1 MENKIFAPKHG
12 GDVARKDVPI
22 EYQWNVND
30 IYENDT
36 AWRNAIDEVK
46 ALLPKLEAFK
56 GQLTSADNVLACF
69 KLRDE
74 IYMHLEKFYAYA
86 GLASDADSSD
96 QHFQSLKGEAEG
108 VYALIQNA
116 SAFIEP
122 ELLANGIE
130 KVTEFANEKAFCDY
144 KFNMLNMVRNA
155 SHTLTADKEEL
166 LAQSSLATGGGAAAF
181 RALTNADMTFPAA
194 KDSNA
199 KEHPLSN
206 GSYLL
211 LVESKDR
218 ELRRDAF
225 LKLHQTYGNY
235 RNTFAATM
243 TANCRSSRFHSTV
256 RNYDNTLNASLDADN
271 IPISLYDGLI
281 DTVHNNLEPL
291 HDYIALKKDFLGLDE
306 LHYYDMYVALNNEEE
321 SFACSFDDA
330 KQKVLDAVAP
340 LGDNYVSTM
349 KRAFDEH
356 WIDVYENK
364 GKRSGAYSWGVY
376 GVHPYVLLNY
386 QPRYSSISTIAHE
399 LGHSLHSYYSSESQA
414 FINADYT
421 IFCAEIASTTNEIL
435 LLEHTMK
442 SANDAQKIF
451 LLNKFLEAIRTTVYR
466 QTQFAEFEKF
476 IHGQIDQGLSLQAE
490 TLENYWLDSNVRYY
504 GPALTLD
511 HELAYEWSR
520 IPHYYTP
527 FYVYKYA
534 TGYSAATAF
543 ATSILNGEEN
553 AVAKYLGF
561 LKSGGCDYSL
571 NILQKAGVD
580 LNTPK
585 PVEVTLSKFAD
596 GVKELRKILGK

>member
-1 MENKIFAPKHG
+1 MSNIYAPIHG
-12 GDVARKDVPI
+12 GNVERKAVPQ
-22 EYQWNVND
+22 EYKWNVND
-30 IYENDT
+30 IYENDE
-36 AWRNAIDEVK
+36 AWHKAIDEVK
-46 ALLPKLEAFK
+46 ALIPKLEAFK
-56 GQLTSADNVLACF
+56 GQLTSAENILACF

-74 IYMHLEKFYAYA
+74 IAMHLEKFYAYA
-86 GLASDADSSD
+86 GLSSDADSSD
-96 QHFQSLKGEAEG
+96 QHFQALKGEAEG
-108 VYALIQNA
+108 VYALISNA
-116 SAFIEP
+116 CAFIEP
-122 ELLANGIE
+122 ELLANGE
-130 KVTEFANEKAFCDY
+130 KKVTEFANVPALADY
-144 KFNMLNMVRNA
+144 KFNMLDMVRNA
-155 SHTLTADKEEL
+155 SHTLSADKEEL
-166 LAQSSLATGGGAAAF
+166 LAQSSLATGGGASAF
-181 RALTNADMTFPAA
+181 RALTNADMKFPAA
-194 KDSNA
+194 KDSEG

-211 LVESKDR
+211 LVEAKDR
-218 ELRRDAF
+218 ELRKDAF
-225 LKLHQTYGNY
+225 IKLHQTYGDY

-256 RNYDNTLNASLDADN
+256 RNYKNTLEASLDADN
-271 IPISLYDGLI
+271 IPVSLYDGLI
-281 DTVHNNLEPL
+281 DTVHANLEPL
-291 HDYIALKKDFLGLDE
+291 HDYIALKKDLLGLDE

-340 LGDNYVSTM
+340 LGENYVATM

-399 LGHSLHSYYSSESQA
+399 LGHSLHSYYSAESQA

-421 IFCAEIASTTNEIL
+421 IFCAEIASTTNEVL

-442 SANDAQKIF
+442 SANKAQKIF
-451 LLNKFLEAIRTTVYR
+451 LLNKFLEAVRTTVYR

-476 IHGQIDQGLSLQAE
+476 IHGQIDQGLSLQAQ
-490 TLENYWLDSNVRYY
+490 TLEDYWLDSNARYY

-543 ATSILNGEEN
+543 ATSILNGEPN
-553 AVAKYLGF
+553 AVEKYLGF

-571 NILQKAGVD
+571 NILSKAGVD

-585 PVEVTLSKFAD
+585 PVEVTLQKFAA
-596 GVKELRKILGK
+596 GVKELKELLGK

>member
-1 MENKIFAPKHG
+1 MSNIYAPLHG
-12 GDVARKDVPI
+12 GDVERKDVPN
-22 EYQWNVND
+22 EYKWNVND
-30 IYENDT
+30 IYENDE
-36 AWRNAIDEVK
+36 AWHAAIAEVK
-46 ALLPKLEAFK
+46 ELLPKLEAFK
-56 GQLTSADNVLACF
+56 GQLTNAENVLACF

-74 IYMHLEKFYAYA
+74 ISMHLEKFYAYA
-86 GLASDADSSD
+86 GLSSDADSSD
-96 QHFQSLKGEAEG
+96 QHFQALKGEAEG
-108 VYALIQNA
+108 VYALISNA
-116 SAFIEP
+116 CAFIEP
-122 ELLANGIE
+122 ELLANGEE
-130 KVTEFANEKAFCDY
+130 KVTEFANVPALADY
-144 KFNMLNMVRNA
+144 KFNMLDMVRNA
-155 SHTLTADKEEL
+155 SHTLSADKEEL
-166 LAQSSLATGGGAAAF
+166 LAQSSLATGGGASAF
-181 RALTNADMTFPAA
+181 RALTNADMKFPAA
-194 KDSNA
+194 KDSEG

-211 LVESKDR
+211 LVEAKDR
-218 ELRRDAF
+218 ELRKDAF
-225 LKLHQTYGNY
+225 IKLHQTYGDY

-256 RNYDNTLNASLDADN
+256 RNYKNTLEASLDADN
-271 IPISLYDGLI
+271 IPVSLYDGLI
-281 DTVHNNLEPL
+281 DAVHANLEPL
-291 HDYIALKKDFLGLDE
+291 HDYIALKKDLLGLDE

-340 LGDNYVSTM
+340 LGENYVATM

-399 LGHSLHSYYSSESQA
+399 LGHSLHSYYSAESQA

-421 IFCAEIASTTNEIL
+421 IFCAEIASTTNEVL

-442 SANDAQKIF
+442 SANKAQKIF
-451 LLNKFLEAIRTTVYR
+451 LLNKFLEAVRTTVYR

-476 IHGQIDQGLSLQAE
+476 IHGQIDQGLSLQAQ
-490 TLENYWLDSNVRYY
+490 TLEDYWLDSNARYY

-543 ATSILNGEEN
+543 ATSILNGEPN
-553 AVAKYLGF
+553 AVEKYLGF

-571 NILQKAGVD
+571 NILSKAGVD

-585 PVEVTLSKFAD
+585 PVEVTLQKFAA
-596 GVKELRKILGK
+596 GVKELKELLGK

>member
-1 MENKIFAPKHG
+1 MSNIYAPLHG
-12 GDVARKDVPI
+12 GDVERKDVPN
-22 EYQWNVND
+22 EYKWNVND
-30 IYENDT
+30 IYENDE
-36 AWRNAIDEVK
+36 AWHAAIAEVK
-46 ALLPKLEAFK
+46 ELLPKLEAFK
-56 GQLTSADNVLACF
+56 GQLTNAENVLACF

-74 IYMHLEKFYAYA
+74 ISMHLEKFYAYA
-86 GLASDADSSD
+86 GLSSDADSSD
-96 QHFQSLKGEAEG
+96 QHFQALKGEAEG
-108 VYALIQNA
+108 VYALISNA
-116 SAFIEP
+116 CAFIEP
-122 ELLANGIE
+122 ELLANGE
-130 KVTEFANEKAFCDY
+130 KKVTEFANVPALAGY
-144 KFNMLNMVRNA
+144 KFNMLDMVRNA
-155 SHTLTADKEEL
+155 SHTLSADKEEL
-166 LAQSSLATGGGAAAF
+166 LAQSSLATGGGASAF
-181 RALTNADMTFPAA
+181 RALTNADMKFPAA
-194 KDSNA
+194 KDSEG

-211 LVESKDR
+211 LVEAKDR
-218 ELRRDAF
+218 ELRKDAF
-225 LKLHQTYGNY
+225 IKLHQTYGDY

-256 RNYDNTLNASLDADN
+256 RNYKNTLEASLDADN
-271 IPISLYDGLI
+271 IPVSLYDGLI
-281 DTVHNNLEPL
+281 DTVHANLEPL
-291 HDYIALKKDFLGLDE
+291 HNYIALKKDLLGLDE

-340 LGDNYVSTM
+340 LGENYVATM

-399 LGHSLHSYYSSESQA
+399 LGHSLHSYYSAESQA

-421 IFCAEIASTTNEIL
+421 IFCAEIASTTNEVL

-442 SANDAQKIF
+442 SANKAQKIF
-451 LLNKFLEAIRTTVYR
+451 LLNKFLEAVRTTVYR

-476 IHGQIDQGLSLQAE
+476 IHGQIDQGLSLQAQ
-490 TLENYWLDSNVRYY
+490 TLEDYWLDSNARYY

-543 ATSILNGEEN
+543 ATSILNGEPN
-553 AVAKYLGF
+553 AVEKYLGF

-571 NILQKAGVD
+571 NILSKAGVD

-585 PVEVTLSKFAD
+585 PVEVTLQKFAA
-596 GVKELRKILGK
+596 GVKELKELLGK

>member
-1 MENKIFAPKHG
+1 MSNIYAPLHG
-12 GDVARKDVPI
+12 GDVERKDVPD
-22 EYQWNVND
+22 EYKWNVND
-30 IYENDT
+30 IYENDE
-36 AWRNAIDEVK
+36 AWHAAIAEVK
-46 ALLPKLEAFK
+46 ELLPKLEAFK
-56 GQLTSADNVLACF
+56 GQLTNAENVLACF

-74 IYMHLEKFYAYA
+74 ISMHLEKFYAYA
-86 GLASDADSSD
+86 GLSSDADSSD
-96 QHFQSLKGEAEG
+96 QHFQALKGEAEG
-108 VYALIQNA
+108 VYALISNA
-116 SAFIEP
+116 CAFIEP
-122 ELLANGIE
+122 ELLANGEE
-130 KVTEFANEKAFCDY
+130 KVTEFANVPALADY
-144 KFNMLNMVRNA
+144 KFNMLDMVRNA
-155 SHTLTADKEEL
+155 SHTLSADKEEL
-166 LAQSSLATGGGAAAF
+166 LAQSSLATGGGASAF
-181 RALTNADMTFPAA
+181 RALTNADMKFPAA
-194 KDSNA
+194 KDSEG
-199 KEHPLSN
+199 KEYSLSN

-211 LVESKDR
+211 LVEAKDR
-218 ELRRDAF
+218 ELRKDAF
-225 LKLHQTYGNY
+225 IKLHQTYGDY

-256 RNYDNTLNASLDADN
+256 RNYKNTLEASLDADN
-271 IPISLYDGLI
+271 IPVSLYDGLI
-281 DTVHNNLEPL
+281 DAVHANLEPL
-291 HDYIALKKDFLGLDE
+291 HDYIALKKDLLGLDE

-340 LGDNYVSTM
+340 LGENYVATM

-399 LGHSLHSYYSSESQA
+399 LGHSLHSYYSAESQA

-421 IFCAEIASTTNEIL
+421 IFCAEIASTTNEVL

-442 SANDAQKIF
+442 SANKAQKIF
-451 LLNKFLEAIRTTVYR
+451 LLNKFLEAVRTTVYR

-476 IHGQIDQGLSLQAE
+476 IHGQIDQGLSLQAQ
-490 TLENYWLDSNVRYY
+490 TLEDYWLDSNARYY

-543 ATSILNGEEN
+543 ATSILNGEPN
-553 AVAKYLGF
+553 AVEKYLGF

-571 NILQKAGVD
+571 NILSKAGVD

-585 PVEVTLSKFAD
+585 PVEVTLQKFAA
-596 GVKELRKILGK
+596 GVKELKELLGK